1 MSTERLSTEKLS
13 TDTVV
18 RNASVQLG
26 NSAQA
31 KARRPRLSPTM
42 SSVIYHTVLTAVSMI
57 YILPL
62 LWMIASSFKTKR
74 QIFDAPFALPTSI
87 DLSIWTYA
95 WERGDIGVYA
105 LNSVITTVASVTFI
119 LVFGLLAA
127 YAFSRFRFRFS
138 NWLLFPFILGL
149 LLPVQ
154 SYLTAQSR
162 WLDFFYLLDTRWA
175 LILPYAGLGLSLAVF
190 LLKGY
195 LDTLP
200 RELFEAAKIDGA
212 GDFRTLIQIVL
223 PLMRPGLATVAT
235 FSILSTWNEFL
246 LATLYIYDND
256 LRTIPV
262 GLLAFTGKYSTD
274 YPTLFAALSIVTIP
288 MIGIYVIFHKQ
299 VISGITEGSV
309 H

>member
-1 MSTERLSTEKLS
+1 MST
-13 TDTVV
+13 DI
-18 RNASVQLG
+18 
-26 NSAQA
+26 
-31 KARRPRLSPTM
+31 ARRGRRTPRLGAA
-42 SSVIYHTVLTAVSMI
+42 VYHVVMTAASLFFVV
-57 YILPL
+57 PL
-62 LWMIASSFKTKR
+62 VWMVASSFKTKR
-74 QIFDAPFALPTSI
+74 EIFDAPFAPPTALDFSV
-87 DLSIWTYA
+87 WTSA
-95 WERGDIGVYA
+95 WERGDLGVYA
-105 LNSVITTVASVTFI
+105 LNSVLTTVVSVAGI

-138 NWLLFPFILGL
+138 RWLLAPFVLGL

-175 LILPYAGLGLSLAVF
+175 LILPYIGLGLSLAVF

-200 RELFEAAKIDGA
+200 RELFEAARIDGA
-212 GDFRTLIQIVL
+212 GDLRMLLQLVL

-235 FSILSTWNEFL
+235 FSVLSCWNEFL
-246 LATLYIYDND
+246 LAMLYIQDED
-256 LRTIPV
+256 LRTIPI

-274 YPTLFAALSIVTIP
+274 YPTLFAALSIITIP
-288 MIGIYVIFHKQ
+288 MIGIYVIFHRQ
-299 VISGITEGSV
+299 VINGITEGSV

>member
-1 MSTERLSTEKLS
+1 MSTERAIRRRRAPLRTSS
-13 TDTVV
+13 IVYYVV
-18 RNASVQLG
+18 MTTASLFFV
-26 NSAQA
+26 
-31 KARRPRLSPTM
+31 
-42 SSVIYHTVLTAVSMI
+42 
-57 YILPL
+57 LPL
-62 LWMIASSFKTKR
+62 LWMVASSFKTKR
-74 QIFDAPFALPTSI
+74 EIFDAPFALPTSL
-87 DLSIWTYA
+87 DLTVWSEA
-95 WERGDIGVYA
+95 WERGDLGVYA
-105 LNSVITTVASVTFI
+105 LNSVITTVVSVAGI
-119 LVFGLLAA
+119 LIFGLLAA

-138 NWLLFPFILGL
+138 KWLLLPFVLGL

-175 LILPYAGLGLSLAVF
+175 LILPYIGLGLSLSVF

-200 RELFEAAKIDGA
+200 RELFEAARIDGA
-212 GDFRTLIQIVL
+212 GDFRMLGQLVL

-235 FSILSTWNEFL
+235 FSILSCWNEFL
-246 LATLYIYDND
+246 LAMLYIQDED
-256 LRTIPV
+256 LRTIPI

-274 YPTLFAALSIVTIP
+274 YPTLFAALSIITIP
-288 MIGIYVIFHKQ
+288 MVGIYVVFHRQ